1 MIQIQVTDY
10 IMLVAFWLS
19 FSRWLAVIMQ
29 LPIMEH
35 NAIPAPVKILSTLVI
50 TYAFFPATSG
60 EVVKDIQYMG
70 VDKFWLLTAY
80 NVIVGLILGYFVKS
94 IMDIYISAGSLITQ
108 NVGFAAVR
116 YYDPSAGQQV
126 GPFEMLIQWTMLIM
140 IISSGALLPMFK
152 GVFNSFLSIH
162 IYDLGKFA
170 HSPEYF
176 FDMFKS
182 IFFSAL
188 LLASPLIFTNMMLN
202 VVMGIMSKTVPQ
214 MNVIMVSFVLNIG
227 IGLLVFAA
235 TSEEFFQ
242 VAYRMYTE
250 SLGKWFQFVS

>member
-10 IMLVAFWLS
+10 MLLVAFWLS

-35 NAIPAPVKILSTLVI
+35 NAIPAPVKILSTLLI
-50 TYAFFPATSG
+50 TYTFFPLTSP
-60 EVVKDIQYMG
+60 ETIKDIQYMG
-70 VDKFWLLTAY
+70 VNNFWLLTAY

-94 IMDIYISAGSLITQ
+94 IMDIYISGGSLITQ
-108 NVGFAAVR
+108 NIGFAAIR
-116 YYDPSAGQQV
+116 YYDPSASQQV
-126 GPFEMLIQWTMLIM
+126 GPFEMLIQWTMLIL

-152 GVFNSFLSIH
+152 GVFNSFYSIH

-170 HSPEYF
+170 QSPEYF
-176 FDMFKS
+176 FEMFKS

-188 LLASPLIFTNMMLN
+188 MLASPLIFTNLMLN
-202 VVMGIMSKTVPQ
+202 AVMGIMAKTVPQ
-214 MNVIMVSFVLNIG
+214 MNILMVSFVVNIG

-250 SLGKWFQFVS
+250 QLGKWFQFVS

>member
-1 MIQIQVTDY
+1 
-10 IMLVAFWLS
+10 
-19 FSRWLAVIMQ
+19 
-29 LPIMEH
+29 
-35 NAIPAPVKILSTLVI
+35 
-50 TYAFFPATSG
+50 
-60 EVVKDIQYMG
+60 
-70 VDKFWLLTAY
+70 
-80 NVIVGLILGYFVKS
+80 
-94 IMDIYISAGSLITQ
+94 
-108 NVGFAAVR
+108 
-116 YYDPSAGQQV
+116 
-126 GPFEMLIQWTMLIM
+126 
-140 IISSGALLPMFK
+140 MFK
-152 GVFNSFLSIH
+152 GVFNSFFSIH